1 MRTASYM
8 EREYTGD
15 WGDESLKL
23 QGKTDIQNERAEGK
37 TEYGEGP
44 SLIRLFPTLARG
56 LCYGQNLQL
65 HTCTF

>member
-1 MRTASYM
+1 M

-44 SLIRLFPTLARG
+44 SLIRLFPTLTVARNVFFWM
-56 LCYGQNLQL
+56 LDVI
-65 HTCTF
+65 